1 METGMLSELL
11 RRNEVLGWTAI
22 GHAILFF
29 IALGLTQVDGRQLGG
44 INVWI
49 KPMKFAVSIAL
60 YTATYAWIY
69 HHASASGGAKAL
81 VSWVIAGTLVYESL
95 CIFVQAARGVGS
107 HFNTATGFDSLIFYS
122 MGVMILINMLAAS
135 VGASHCW
142 LTTPTIGLKPAYLW
156 GIRLG
161 MTIFVLAGLEGGL
174 MASRLQHA
182 VGVADGGPGL
192 PIVNWSTAGGDLRV
206 AHFVGMHALQ
216 ALPLLGYCV
225 GSVWAVWGA
234 AAAWVGVTVWLLLR
248 ALGGH
253 PFPG

>member
-1 METGMLSELL
+1 MLSELL

-22 GHAILFF
+22 GHVILF
-29 IALGLTQVDGRQLGG
+29 GLTLVLMQVDGRQLAGV
-44 INVWI
+44 NVWI

-60 YTATYAWIY
+60 YTATYGWIY

-107 HFNTATGFDSLIFYS
+107 HFNTATWFDSLIFFS

-135 VGASHCW
+135 GGAWHCW

-161 MTIFVLAGLEGGL
+161 MMIFVLAGLEGGL
-174 MASRLQHA
+174 MAARGQHA
-182 VGVADGGPGL
+182 VGVPDGGPSL
-192 PIVNWSTAGGDLRV
+192 QILNWSTEGGDLRV

-234 AAAWVGVTVWLLLR
+234 AAGWAGVTVWLLLR